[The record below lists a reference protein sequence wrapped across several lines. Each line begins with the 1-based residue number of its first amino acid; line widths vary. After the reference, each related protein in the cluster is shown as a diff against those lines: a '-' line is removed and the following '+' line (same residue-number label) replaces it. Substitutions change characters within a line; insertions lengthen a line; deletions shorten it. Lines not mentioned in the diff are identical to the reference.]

1 MDVDVFYIWEEEEEE
16 EEEEE
21 RSPICYE
28 IRDY

>member
-1 MDVDVFYIWEEEEEE
+1 MDVDVFYIWEEE